1 MEATRIAAPE
11 TQVYFVGAGPGDPK
25 LLTIRAK
32 EVLESV
38 DAVLYDRLVS
48 NEVLNVIPKTVRL
61 IDVGKSPHSR
71 TLTQGEITLLIIS
84 LVKNG
89 KTVARLKGGD
99 SLLFSRGSE
108 EATALRRNGISFEIV
123 PGITSAIGA
132 TAYAGIPLTHR
143 DYSSSVLI
151 ATGHECYDKN
161 KKRIDWRKVPT
172 SSVDTIVL
180 LMGVERFPRI
190 ASELIRGGLDPKT
203 PVAAVQWGTTNKQRT
218 TFFTLVQGKVAGAS
232 LLQSPSV
239 IVVGSVVSLAEQ
251 LGWWMEND
259 QSSANM
265 ITPPRENTG

>member
-1 MEATRIAAPE
+1 MQEMRIAAPE

-25 LLTIRAK
+25 LLTIRGK

-38 DAVLYDRLVS
+38 DVVLYDRLVS
-48 NEVLNVIPKTVRL
+48 NEVLNLIPKTVGL
-61 IDVGKSPHSR
+61 IDVGKAPHSR
-71 TLTQGEITLLIIS
+71 TLTQDAITLLIIS

-108 EATALRRNGISFEIV
+108 EAAALRRNGISFEIV

-151 ATGHECYDKN
+151 ATGHECYDKD

-218 TFFTLVQGKVAGAS
+218 TFFTLAQGKEAGA

-259 QSSANM
+259 QSSANVM
-265 ITPPRENTG
+265 TTPREITG